1 MRSQPL
7 PIFVVELPGLPSFAF
22 EAAYEAQAVAFADT
36 GWFTQALGD
45 YLHSKPSGSSQQDFT
60 PKIRPATKEE
70 TSVYQDF
77 ACEFADMTTCFLFAQ
92 VS

>member
-1 MRSQPL
+1 VRSRPL
-7 PIFVVELPGLPSFAF
+7 PIFVVEQPGLPSFAF
-22 EAAYEAQAVAFADT
+22 EAAYEAQAMAFADA
-36 GWFTQALGD
+36 GWFTWALGD
-45 YLHSKPSGSSQQDFT
+45 YLHSKPSGSSQQDFA

-77 ACEFADMTTCFLFAQ
+77 ASEFADMTACFLLAQ